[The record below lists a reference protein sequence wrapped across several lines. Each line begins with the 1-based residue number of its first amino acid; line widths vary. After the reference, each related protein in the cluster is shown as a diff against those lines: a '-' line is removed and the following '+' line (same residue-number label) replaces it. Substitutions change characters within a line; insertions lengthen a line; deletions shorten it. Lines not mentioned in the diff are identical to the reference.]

1 MPMRRGLGVPAMK
14 LSVKTASA
22 ACAVALSFA
31 SPVWAQSPQPGPRAG
46 AVLPPYEVLTSV
58 RSMGLDP
65 VGRPALR
72 GRVYVLRAF
81 DATNFEKRV
90 VVDARSGEVLS
101 VRDAIDTSPAYT
113 PYDPRYGHYEPPR
126 PPAGIARAEPA
137 PDIDPILD
145 EPLFPRPTRVAPGP
159 STGVRAAAVNPRA
172 PLPKTRPATAAP
184 TVATATTTAQDTKDA
199 SAAAPSTSIPPQSP
213 GSGNPLSAASAG
225 SATPLPSAD
234 ALAAASSTPGKSV
247 PAPVASHAYVGPRLD
262 PEKQSADKSVTQL
275 VPVAP
280 LE

>member
-1 MPMRRGLGVPAMK
+1 M
-14 LSVKTASA
+14 
-22 ACAVALSFA
+22 
-31 SPVWAQSPQPGPRAG
+31 
-46 AVLPPYEVLTSV
+46 LPPYEVLTSV

-81 DATNFEKRV
+81 DATQFEKRV

-101 VRDAIDTSPAYT
+101 VRDAIDPSPGYT

-137 PDIDPILD
+137 PDVEPLLD
-145 EPLFPRPTRVAPGP
+145 EPLFPRPARGAPGP
-159 STGVRAAAVNPRA
+159 AAPGVRSAVVSPRS
-172 PLPKTRPATAAP
+172 PLKARPATP
-184 TVATATTTAQDTKDA
+184 TTTAATTQDKKEAGT
-199 SAAAPSTSIPPQSP
+199 PIPQSP
-213 GSGNPLSAASAG
+213 TAIGSATPTSAASATAV

-234 ALAAASSTPGKSV
+234 ALAAASATPGKSI
-247 PAPVASHAYVGPRLD
+247 PAPAASHAYVGPRLD
-262 PEKQSADKSVTQL
+262 PGEKQPADKSVTQM

>member
-1 MPMRRGLGVPAMK
+1 MRLA
-14 LSVKTASA
+14 VKTAFT
-22 ACAVALSFA
+22 ACALALSFA
-31 SPVWAQSPQPGPRAG
+31 SPIWAQSPSFSARAG

-81 DATNFEKRV
+81 DATQFEKRV

-101 VRDAIDTSPAYT
+101 VRDAIHTSPAYT

-126 PPAGIARAEPA
+126 PPAAIARGEP
-137 PDIDPILD
+137 PDVEPLLD
-145 EPLFPRPTRVAPGP
+145 EPLFPRSARVAPGP
-159 STGVRAAAVNPRA
+159 RSAAVNPRA
-172 PLPKTRPATAAP
+172 PLPKLRSPTAA
-184 TVATATTTAQDTKDA
+184 TVKDTKDA
-199 SAAAPSTSIPPQSP
+199 AAPSPQSP
-213 GSGNPLSAASAG
+213 TSTATPAAATSTAPT
-225 SATPLPSAD
+225 SPTPLPSAD
-234 ALAAASSTPGKSV
+234 ALAAASSSPGKSI
-247 PAPVASHAYVGPRLD
+247 PAPVASHAYVGPRTD
-262 PEKQSADKSVTQL
+262 PPEKAPAERSVTQL

>member
-1 MPMRRGLGVPAMK
+1 MFRGLGVPAMK
-14 LSVKTASA
+14 LAMKTAST
-22 ACAVALSFA
+22 ACALALSFA
-31 SPVWAQSPQPGPRAG
+31 SPIWAQSPQPGPRAG
-46 AVLPPYEVLTSV
+46 VLPPYEVLTSV

-81 DATNFEKRV
+81 DATQFEKRV

-101 VRDAIDTSPAYT
+101 VRDAIDPSPGYT

-137 PDIDPILD
+137 PDVEPLLD
-145 EPLFPRPTRVAPGP
+145 EPLFPRPARGAPGP
-159 STGVRAAAVNPRA
+159 AAPGVRSAVVSPRS
-172 PLPKTRPATAAP
+172 PPKARPATP
-184 TVATATTTAQDTKDA
+184 TTTAATTQDKKEAGT
-199 SAAAPSTSIPPQSP
+199 PTPQSP
-213 GSGNPLSAASAG
+213 TAIGSATPTSAASATAV

-234 ALAAASSTPGKSV
+234 ALAAASATPGKSI
-247 PAPVASHAYVGPRLD
+247 PAPAASHAYVGPRLD
-262 PEKQSADKSVTQL
+262 PGEKQPADKSVTQL